1 VARRKS
7 RQLTTGRLQPL
18 RLFSTLLAFS
28 QATTVVLGRHPND
41 DADAICHPPIGNY
54 PREQAINFLGRPLG
68 AKSLSGFWQ
77 YWNPVWSYFLLFFC
91 YRLLRKNLPRW
102 LSIVLTFFLCG
113 LLHDLPIGI
122 LSYAKVGRPPYFTI
136 TVFLT
141 LNGLLVVLSE
151 KFGFRLTRV
160 PTGMRWLIHVAILV
174 ACYLA
179 ALHLTTWIAIG

>member
-1 VARRKS
+1 MLALESLSCRRN
-7 RQLTTGRLQPL
+7 T
-18 RLFSTLLAFS
+18 AFS

-54 PREQAINFLGRPLG
+54 PTRTSHQLSRQALGGKITERILAILESRLELFPPVLLLQ
-68 AKSLSGFWQ
+68 ALTKESSSLA
-77 YWNPVWSYFLLFFC
+77 FC
-91 YRLLRKNLPRW
+91 CSDIFP
-102 LSIVLTFFLCG
+102 
-113 LLHDLPIGI
+113 LHDLPIGI

-160 PTGMRWLIHVAILV
+160 PAGMRWLIHVAILV